1 MFADRQ
7 SETSSGA
14 EAWFDAWARRHPR
27 AFTGLLVLIA
37 AAVTVGLLFK
47 TEYAYVMYQ
56 GF

>member
-27 AFTGLLVLIA
+27 AFTGLLVVIA